1 MGATIPVA
9 FGQTRCNVLIDTGA
23 MKSCMSQTFYQ
34 QLMLPSM
41 INIYT
46 YQVKSATGSN
56 LCPMG
61 ITGCEFKIGDRGYK
75 TDFVVCKNLT
85 RPCILGIDFLI
96 KHNIFAGWTAEGK
109 FKLISQQEFLVESL
123 EVLMDGPMIYNK
135 QGVTVPGRKLA
146 VIKVSIEM
154 DEAMDGQ
161 MFEVK
166 PNFLLTSEHP
176 NLVIMPMLHQ
186 VTGEKQEYIPL
197 TLLNLAEDE
206 AVYLKKGEILGHLE
220 PCPITIEEIVK
231 EDWSNSEESDGGS
244 SELPLEKKFI
254 TSPAEVNTHRNVNLQ
269 DAQVSAKYREQFRQ
283 LCKEFEDI
291 FSKDST
297 DIGKTSLIT
306 MDIDTGDSPP
316 VCQKPYNLPLKHREW
331 VQKELET
338 LERARV
344 IVRSISPWA
353 SPIVIVPKKTEPGEP
368 PRRRLCV
375 DYRVIN
381 SLLPEVQKAHSKA
394 KGVLTL
400 VPLPQID
407 HIYARLRGSKIF
419 STFDLRSGYHH
430 MALSLEARAKSA
442 FVTPMDKFEFTRC
455 PFGLSQAPAYF
466 QRLINKVIKGL
477 PFAFGYLDN
486 VLIHSQDIET
496 HLQHVRI
503 FFQRLREADLKLK
516 DSKCNYFKTHVQ
528 YLGHL
533 VSGKGIKPLPEK
545 LDSIKKMPG
554 PTTPKEIK
562 QFLGLVGYYRKF
574 IPRFADI
581 ARPMTNLTKQDI
593 PFEWTIQCQAAFELL
608 KEAIITSP
616 ILKYPDPNKGYTWF
630 TDASKYAWAC
640 VLTQEYQYEKGGK
653 EYKINYPITFASGLF
668 KGSQMNWAALTK
680 EAFAIYSSIK
690 KLSYY
695 LEDADIVLRSDH
707 LPLKKFLQK
716 NTLNSKV
723 NNWAVEISP
732 YRIKFEYI
740 KGIKNTLA
748 NTMSRLIQIDPEAR
762 LQPEQEGYEFGY
774 HAFEDMEPIEYETN
788 VVDSTTLKD
797 PIPLPGEEIKLPLED
812 EKLKELQ
819 QKDKLCKEIIEKLS
833 KGQLQNGQPYYQ
845 EEGILKRF
853 VEDGKQ
859 RFEAIVLPQ
868 VLSGAVLQLAH
879 EGLGHNGSPRT
890 YALIKRYYYWKG
902 LKSMVRKHVQGC
914 RLCQEHNKHVVKFS
928 KMNFEA
934 EPAPVRFISMDLIGE
949 FHPPSSKGNR
959 YALTV
964 ICMFTGYTF
973 CIPIPNKMAKTVLK
987 AYMDNVYCQFG
998 RSIKIL
1004 SDNGTEFKNKLME
1017 EVSEELGVEYKIYS
1031 PPYRP
1036 QSNGRIESFHYFLK
1050 ACIAKHIAPQ
1060 LEWDDIVP
1068 LACAAYNFLPNEHSR
1083 ESPFFLMFGRDPLLP
1098 LTKLLKPKIRYLG
1111 NDENILSLEALKNM
1125 YQLVV
1130 TNLRYAREKRQPK
1143 TYIEPKLK
1151 EGDLV
1156 LVKDHT
1162 AKLFQ
1167 PRFKGNFRVITQK
1180 GNQVEVKPPNGG
1192 ETTKYHVTDIK
1203 KILLA
1208 DQAIAQLPDYNKLG
1222 RLTRLRLNPRD
1233 IPDLGWNPSAALK

>member
-1 MGATIPVA
+1 MVTIGNAMGATIPVA
-9 FGQTRCNVLIDTGA
+9 FGQTRCHVLIDTGA

-34 QLMLPSM
+34 QLMLPTM
-41 INIYT
+41 RNIYT

-85 RPCILGIDFLI
+85 RPCILGIDFSR

-135 QGVTVPGRKLA
+135 QGITVPGRKLA

-154 DEAMDGQ
+154 DEAMYDQ

-166 PNFLLTSEHP
+166 PNFLLTDEHP
-176 NLVIMPMLHQ
+176 NIVIMPMLHQ

-231 EDWSNSEESDGGS
+231 EDWSNSEESDGES

-254 TSPAEVNTHRNVNLQ
+254 TSPAEVNTHRKVNLQ

-338 LERARV
+338 LERAGV

-375 DYRVIN
+375 DYRVMN

-430 MALSLEARAKSA
+430 MALSLEAKAKSA

-477 PFAFGYLDN
+477 PFAFGYPDD
-486 VLIHSQDIET
+486 VLIHSLDIET
-496 HLQHVRI
+496 HLQHIRI

-516 DSKCNYFKTHVQ
+516 NSKCNYFKTHVQ

-533 VSGKGIKPLPEK
+533 VSGKGIRPLPEK
-545 LDSIKKMPG
+545 LDSIKKIPA

-616 ILKYPDPNKGYTWF
+616 ILKYPDPNKGYTLF
-630 TDASKYAWAC
+630 TDTSKYAWAC

-653 EYKINYPITFASGLF
+653 EYKINHPITFASGLF

-748 NTMSRLIQIDPEAR
+748 DTMSRLIQIDPEAR

-819 QKDKLCKEIIEKLS
+819 QKDELCKEIIEKLS

-845 EEGILKRF
+845 EVGILKRF

-868 VLSGAVLQLAH
+868 VLIGAVLQLAH

-902 LKSMVRKHVQGC
+902 LKSMVRKHVQAC
-914 RLCQEHNKHVVKFS
+914 RLSQEHNKHVVKFS
-928 KMNFEA
+928 KMNFET
-934 EPAPVRFISMDLIGE
+934 EPAPMRFISMDLIGE

-987 AYMDNVYCQFG
+987 AYMDM
-998 RSIKIL
+998 SI
-1004 SDNGTEFKNKLME
+1004 
-1017 EVSEELGVEYKIYS
+1017 VSLG
-1031 PPYRP
+1031 
-1036 QSNGRIESFHYFLK
+1036 
-1050 ACIAKHIAPQ
+1050 
-1060 LEWDDIVP
+1060 
-1068 LACAAYNFLPNEHSR
+1068 
-1083 ESPFFLMFGRDPLLP
+1083 DP
-1098 LTKLLKPKIRYLG
+1098 
-1111 NDENILSLEALKNM
+1111 
-1125 YQLVV
+1125 
-1130 TNLRYAREKRQPK
+1130 
-1143 TYIEPKLK
+1143 
-1151 EGDLV
+1151 
-1156 LVKDHT
+1156 
-1162 AKLFQ
+1162 
-1167 PRFKGNFRVITQK
+1167 
-1180 GNQVEVKPPNGG
+1180 
-1192 ETTKYHVTDIK
+1192 
-1203 KILLA
+1203 
-1208 DQAIAQLPDYNKLG
+1208 
-1222 RLTRLRLNPRD
+1222 
-1233 IPDLGWNPSAALK
+1233 

>member
-1 MGATIPVA
+1 M
-9 FGQTRCNVLIDTGA
+9 
-23 MKSCMSQTFYQ
+23 
-34 QLMLPSM
+34 
-41 INIYT
+41 
-46 YQVKSATGSN
+46 
-56 LCPMG
+56 
-61 ITGCEFKIGDRGYK
+61 
-75 TDFVVCKNLT
+75 
-85 RPCILGIDFLI
+85 
-96 KHNIFAGWTAEGK
+96 
-109 FKLISQQEFLVESL
+109 
-123 EVLMDGPMIYNK
+123 
-135 QGVTVPGRKLA
+135 RK
-146 VIKVSIEM
+146 
-154 DEAMDGQ
+154 
-161 MFEVK
+161 
-166 PNFLLTSEHP
+166 
-176 NLVIMPMLHQ
+176 
-186 VTGEKQEYIPL
+186 
-197 TLLNLAEDE
+197 
-206 AVYLKKGEILGHLE
+206 
-220 PCPITIEEIVK
+220 
-231 EDWSNSEESDGGS
+231 
-244 SELPLEKKFI
+244 
-254 TSPAEVNTHRNVNLQ
+254 
-269 DAQVSAKYREQFRQ
+269 
-283 LCKEFEDI
+283 
-291 FSKDST
+291 
-297 DIGKTSLIT
+297 
-306 MDIDTGDSPP
+306 
-316 VCQKPYNLPLKHREW
+316 
-331 VQKELET
+331 
-338 LERARV
+338 
-344 IVRSISPWA
+344 
-353 SPIVIVPKKTEPGEP
+353 
-368 PRRRLCV
+368 
-375 DYRVIN
+375 
-381 SLLPEVQKAHSKA
+381 
-394 KGVLTL
+394 
-400 VPLPQID
+400 
-407 HIYARLRGSKIF
+407 
-419 STFDLRSGYHH
+419 
-430 MALSLEARAKSA
+430 
-442 FVTPMDKFEFTRC
+442 
-455 PFGLSQAPAYF
+455 
-466 QRLINKVIKGL
+466 
-477 PFAFGYLDN
+477 
-486 VLIHSQDIET
+486 
-496 HLQHVRI
+496 
-503 FFQRLREADLKLK
+503 ADLKLK
-516 DSKCNYFKTHVQ
+516 NSKCNYFKTHVQ

-533 VSGKGIKPLPEK
+533 VSGKGIRPLPEK
-545 LDSIKKMPG
+545 LDSIRKMPA

-593 PFEWTIQCQAAFELL
+593 PFEWTVQCQAAFELL
-608 KEAIITSP
+608 KEAIIISP
-616 ILKYPDPNKGYTWF
+616 ILKYPDPNKEYTLF
-630 TDASKYAWAC
+630 TDANKYAWAC

-653 EYKINYPITFASGLF
+653 EYKINHPITFASGLF
-668 KGSQMNWAALTK
+668 KGSQLNWAAFTK

-732 YRIKFEYI
+732 YTIKFEYI

-748 NTMSRLIQIDPEAR
+748 DTISRSIQIDPEAK

-788 VVDSTTLKD
+788 VVDSTALKD

-819 QKDKLCKEIIEKLS
+819 QKDKFCKEVIEKLS
-833 KGQLQNGQPYYQ
+833 KGQLQSGQPYYQ

-859 RFEAIVLPQ
+859 RFEAIVLSQ
-868 VLSGAVLQLAH
+868 VLTGAVLQLAH
-879 EGLGHNGSPRT
+879 EGMGHNGSPRT

-902 LKSMVRKHVQGC
+902 LKAMVRKHVQAC

-998 RSIKIL
+998 GSIKIL

-1068 LACAAYNFLPNEHSR
+1068 LACATYNFLPNEHSR

-1111 NDENILSLEALKNM
+1111 NNENILSLEALKNM

-1143 TYIEPKLK
+1143 TYVEPKLK

-1162 AKLFQ
+1162 AKPFQ
-1167 PRFKGNFRVITQK
+1167 PRFKGNFRVIGQK
-1180 GNQVEVKPPNGG
+1180 GNQVKVKPLHGG

-1203 KILLA
+1203 KTLLA
-1208 DQAIAQLPDYNKLG
+1208 NQAIAQLPDYNQLG
-1222 RLTRLRLNPRD
+1222 RLTRLRLNPKD
-1233 IPDLGWNPSAALK
+1233 IPDLGWDPQAALK